1 MLHFHAERM
10 TISMHALE
18 ALRLQFQFATLQ
30 PNLVNTHGGKG
41 RNLPCDLHNEL
52 VNRLYKQ
59 LIANMGAL
67 ALVLQEQCP
76 PLRGLLLVLR
86 DRQASI
92 QRQLITAGSQMRK
105 MCRLL

>member
-1 MLHFHAERM
+1 MLHFHAERK
-10 TISMHALE
+10 TKYTLE

-30 PNLVNTHGGKG
+30 PNLVHQLTGVNTPVSKG
-41 RNLPCDLHNEL
+41 RNLPCDLHNEH

-76 PLRGLLLVLR
+76 P
-86 DRQASI
+86 
-92 QRQLITAGSQMRK
+92 
-105 MCRLL
+105 